1 MKKYTIFK
9 TCYNPPL
16 SNKGISEILTYAS
29 PSMTSI
35 DGDNNQYNISF
46 LLQNLGE
53 FDFNAEDVKIL
64 KELEEQEIDY
74 IEI

>member
-1 MKKYTIFK
+1 MKKYNIFK
-9 TCYNPPL
+9 VCYNPPL
-16 SNKGISEILTYAS
+16 STKGISEILTYAS
-29 PSMTSI
+29 PGMTSI
-35 DGDNNQYNISF
+35 DGDSNQYNISF
-46 LLQNLGE
+46 LLQNLEE